1 MLGIS
6 QRYSF
11 SYVTS
16 GPKVN
21 ATRDTG
27 YLKPQSIQKMSD
39 DFEVIE
45 QLGKEGAQGVV
56 YLVEFPNGLRAAMK
70 AFKKTKSPARIQAE
84 ADFQSRAAEAGIA
97 PEVMHVDLDKKRI
110 FMEVMQSRIVDVLKQ
125 GTDYFSQDLLHIM
138 RTLDDIDILH
148 NDGNALNLMLND
160 RNQLQI
166 IDFGLSKE
174 ITPKVRKKWQG
185 EPNIRVTLHMLRK
198 GLLKY
203 KITA

>member
-160 RNQLQI
+160 RDQLQI